1 MPAGRPIYRPLVKST
16 DILAI
21 TTKMS
26 LRRYLMTDASE
37 SLRLRDEL
45 QEFYDDFRTA
55 CMAKKYY
62 SHKLL
67 ITQRISLTL
76 EVALAIG
83 ASGSFASLK
92 PLADYD
98 FFKIALP
105 YFAAATAI
113 LAIIK
118 PFLGLQ
124 ESIER
129 YSKLVGG
136 YTELVQSA
144 TRLIREIKRE
154 RALTQTCRD
163 VVKNV
168 QSNIDKLVEL
178 DDLKPR
184 RKLLAKF
191 QTEVVQEYALDF
203 FYWPHT
209 PPE

>member
-1 MPAGRPIYRPLVKST
+1 MAEIPDGFK
-16 DILAI
+16 
-21 TTKMS
+21 
-26 LRRYLMTDASE
+26 
-37 SLRLRDEL
+37 LRDEL

-67 ITQRISLTL
+67 IAQRISLAL

-92 PLADYD
+92 PLADYE
-98 FFKIALP
+98 FFQIALP

-113 LAIIK
+113 LAIVK

-168 QSNIDKLVEL
+168 QSSIDKLVEL
-178 DDLKPR
+178 DDLKPK

-191 QTEVVQEYALDF
+191 QAEVIEEYELEF

-209 PPE
+209 TPQ

>member
-1 MPAGRPIYRPLVKST
+1 
-16 DILAI
+16 
-21 TTKMS
+21 
-26 LRRYLMTDASE
+26 MTDVYD

-62 SHKLL
+62 CHKLL
-67 ITQRISLTL
+67 ITQRIALGL

-92 PLADYD
+92 PLADYE

-136 YTELVQSA
+136 YSELVQSA
-144 TRLIREIKRE
+144 TRLVREIKRDH
-154 RALTQTCRD
+154 ALTEASRST
-163 VVKNV
+163 VKNV
-168 QSNIDKLVEL
+168 QENIDALVKL

-184 RKLLAKF
+184 RRLLAKF
-191 QTEVVQEYALDF
+191 QAEVIQEYELDF

-209 PPE
+209 PPQ

>member
-1 MPAGRPIYRPLVKST
+1 
-16 DILAI
+16 
-21 TTKMS
+21 
-26 LRRYLMTDASE
+26 MTDASG

-67 ITQRISLTL
+67 ITQRISLAL

-92 PLADYD
+92 PLADYE

-105 YFAAATAI
+105 YFAATTAI

-154 RALTQTCRD
+154 RALTQPCRD

-168 QSNIDKLVEL
+168 QSSIDKLVEL

-191 QTEVVQEYALDF
+191 QTEVVQEYDLDF

-209 PPE
+209 PPQ